1 MYGGCNGMF
10 FSNTHHNGNT
20 EKNNYDD
27 VQVLSLSLSNAV
39 KMYTTRA

>member
-10 FSNTHHNGNT
+10 FSNTYHNGNT
-20 EKNNYDD
+20 EYNNYDD
-27 VQVLSLSLSNAV
+27 VQVLSLSNAV